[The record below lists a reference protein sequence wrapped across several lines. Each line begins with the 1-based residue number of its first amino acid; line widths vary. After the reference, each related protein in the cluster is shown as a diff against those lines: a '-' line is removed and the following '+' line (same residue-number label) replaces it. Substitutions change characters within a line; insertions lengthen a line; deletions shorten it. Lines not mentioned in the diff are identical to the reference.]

1 MASQRQTPGEPEV
14 VSPHEE
20 GAEPTTGVSTM
31 SGLFGQ
37 PQIVDEVQEIAWV
50 NPLGEAVW
58 IVRPNIDI
66 EDMTVGTPENHFNMK
81 AGTRYRVPE
90 RVADILFTRDQLME
104 YPIRYD
110 DAVLQRR

>member
-1 MASQRQTPGEPEV
+1 MASQRQNPSEPEV

-20 GAEPTTGVSTM
+20 GAEPTPGVSTM
-31 SGLFGQ
+31 AQMFGQ
-37 PQIVDEVQEIAWV
+37 PQIVDEVQEIPWV

-58 IVRPNIDI
+58 VIRPNIDI
-66 EDMTVGTPENHFNMK
+66 EDMTVGSPENHFNMK

-110 DAVLQRR
+110 EALQRR